1 MEINEITEKVIGCAF
16 TVANPLGSGFLEKV
30 FENAL
35 AHEIGKTG
43 LRVHQQYPIHVVYDG
58 SVVGEYTPDLLVEA
72 QVLVELKTVQALDNI
87 HMAQCLN
94 YLRATGMPVC
104 LLINFGR
111 PHIEVKRI
119 LPNVNWKSPKP

>member
-1 MEINEITEKVIGCAF
+1 MKINEITEKIIGCAF
-16 TVANPLGSGFLEKV
+16 TVANTLGCGFLEKV

-43 LRVHQQYPIHVVYDG
+43 LKVRQQCAIRVFYDG
-58 SVVGEYTPDLLVEA
+58 IVVGDYTPDLLVEDL
-72 QVLVELKTVQALDNI
+72 VLVELKTVQALDSI

-111 PHIEVKRI
+111 PRIEVKRI
-119 LPNVNWKSPKP
+119 VPNVNWKSLKT

>member
-1 MEINEITEKVIGCAF
+1 MKINEITEKIIGCAF
-16 TVANPLGSGFLEKV
+16 TVANTLGCGFLEKV

-43 LRVHQQYPIHVVYDG
+43 LKVRQQCAIQVFYDG
-58 SVVGEYTPDLLVEA
+58 IVVGDYTPDLLVEDL
-72 QVLVELKTVQALDNI
+72 VLVELKTVQALDSI

-111 PHIEVKRI
+111 PRIEVKRI
-119 LPNVNWKSPKP
+119 VPNVNWKSLKT